1 MTTTRATTATTTAH
15 ATKTAHAATAAQAVT
30 GPHTTTAAHATT
42 DPHTTQDDD
51 RTGATVQTETA
62 REAARETGG
71 ETARAHPGDAER
83 LRRWRMV
90 LGADSAESTGC
101 TLTGRD
107 AAMDG
112 ALNALYGGGG
122 GKKPGGRNGGGRSA
136 GLGASAPSV
145 ARWLGDIRTYFPSSV
160 VQVMQR
166 DAIDRLGLSA
176 LLLEPE
182 MLEAVEADVH
192 LVGTLLSLNK
202 AMPETTKE
210 TARAV
215 VRKVVEDLEKRLE
228 SRTWAT
234 LTGALDRSARIS
246 RPRHRDI
253 DWDRTIR
260 ANLKNYL
267 TIPAADGGQATGTVV
282 PERLIGY
289 GRASQSVKKD
299 VILCID
305 QSGSMA
311 ASVVYASVFGAVLA
325 SMRTLATRLVV
336 FDTAVV
342 DLTDQLDDPV
352 DVLFGTQLGGG
363 TDINRAL
370 AYCQSQITR
379 PADTVVVLISDLYEG
394 GIRDEM
400 LKRVAAMKA
409 SGVQFVTLLALSDEG
424 APAYDH
430 EHAAALGALGAP
442 AFACTP
448 DLFPDVMAAAI
459 EKRPLPIPD
468 QESAS

>member
-1 MTTTRATTATTTAH
+1 M
-15 ATKTAHAATAAQAVT
+15 
-30 GPHTTTAAHATT
+30 
-42 DPHTTQDDD
+42 
-51 RTGATVQTETA
+51 
-62 REAARETGG
+62 
-71 ETARAHPGDAER
+71 
-83 LRRWRMV
+83 RRWRMV
-90 LGADSAESTGC
+90 LGADSAEATGC
-101 TLTGRD
+101 TLTGQD
-107 AAMDG
+107 VAMDG
-112 ALNALYGGGG
+112 ALEALYGGG
-122 GKKPGGRNGGGRSA
+122 GKKPGGRGGSGRSA

-228 SRTWAT
+228 SGTKAT

-267 TIPAADGGQATGTVV
+267 TLPGADGEPDTGTVV

-370 AYCQSQITR
+370 AYCQSKISR

-448 DLFPDVMAAAI
+448 DLFPDIMAAAI

-468 QESAS
+468 REAQP

>member
-1 MTTTRATTATTTAH
+1 MTTTGAATGGATTGG
-15 ATKTAHAATAAQAVT
+15 AATEGGAA
-30 GPHTTTAAHATT
+30 
-42 DPHTTQDDD
+42 
-51 RTGATVQTETA
+51 
-62 REAARETGG
+62 TGG
-71 ETARAHPGDAER
+71 VTIGGPVTDGGPAIDGGPVTAGPGPDGEAER
-83 LRRWRMV
+83 LRRWRLV
-90 LGADSAESTGC
+90 LGADGADGTGR

-112 ALNALYGGGG
+112 ALTALYE
-122 GKKPGGRNGGGRSA
+122 GGGRPGGGPGGGRTA
-136 GLGASAPSV
+136 GLGASAPSM
-145 ARWLGDIRTYFPSSV
+145 ARWLGDIRTYFPASV

-182 MLEAVEADVH
+182 MLEAVEPDVH
-192 LVGTLLSLNK
+192 LVGTLLSLTK

-215 VRKVVEDLEKRLE
+215 VRAVVEKLERRL
-228 SRTWAT
+228 STRTRTA
-234 LTGALDRSARIS
+234 LTGALDRSARTA
-246 RPRHRDI
+246 RPRHHAI

-267 TIPAADGGQATGTVV
+267 ELPGRDGAGTVV

-289 GRASQSVKKD
+289 GRAARSVRKD
-299 VILCID
+299 VVLCID

-311 ASVVYASVFGAVLA
+311 ASVVYASLFGAVLA
-325 SMRTLATRLVV
+325 SMRALNTRLVV

-342 DLTDQLDDPV
+342 DLTDRIDDPV

-370 AYCQSQITR
+370 AYCQSRITR
-379 PADTVVVLISDLYEG
+379 PADTVLVLISDLYEG

-424 APAYDH
+424 APSYDRA
-430 EHAAALGALGAP
+430 HAAALAALGAP

-448 DLFPDVMAAAI
+448 DLFPEVMAAAV

-468 QESAS
+468 QEGGR

>member
-1 MTTTRATTATTTAH
+1 MTTTRATPATGSVADGRTT
-15 ATKTAHAATAAQAVT
+15 
-30 GPHTTTAAHATT
+30 G
-42 DPHTTQDDD
+42 DDHMGD
-51 RTGATVQTETA
+51 TMDTV
-62 REAARETGG
+62 
-71 ETARAHPGDAER
+71 TARAPQLPADGER

-101 TLTGRD
+101 ALTGQD

-112 ALNALYGGGG
+112 ALNALYGGGAG
-122 GKKPGGRNGGGRSA
+122 RRPGGRGGGGRTA
-136 GLGASAPSV
+136 GLGSSAPSV

-202 AMPETTKE
+202 AMPETTRE

-215 VRKVVEDLEKRLE
+215 VRKVVDDLEKRLE
-228 SRTWAT
+228 SRTRAT

-267 TIPAADGGQATGTVV
+267 TIPGADGGAATGTVV

-370 AYCQSQITR
+370 AHCQSKITR

-448 DLFPDVMAAAI
+448 DLFPDIMAAAI

-468 QESAS
+468 KETL

>member
-1 MTTTRATTATTTAH
+1 M
-15 ATKTAHAATAAQAVT
+15 KTVT
-30 GPHTTTAAHATT
+30 DTGTS
-42 DPHTTQDDD
+42 
-51 RTGATVQTETA
+51 RTG
-62 REAARETGG
+62 TGAG
-71 ETARAHPGDAER
+71 RGAVDGER

-90 LGADSAESTGC
+90 LGGDSAETTGC

-122 GKKPGGRNGGGRSA
+122 RPGGRGGSDRSA
-136 GLGASAPSV
+136 GLGGSAPSV

-166 DAIDRLGLSA
+166 DAIERLGLSA

-215 VRKVVEDLEKRLE
+215 VRKVVDDLEKRLAT
-228 SRTWAT
+228 RTRAT
-234 LTGALDRSARIS
+234 LTGALDRSAKIN

-267 TIPAADGGQATGTVV
+267 PLPGGDGAGTVV

-289 GRASQSVKKD
+289 GRAAQAVKKD

-325 SMRTLATRLVV
+325 SMRTLRTRLVV

-370 AYCQSQITR
+370 AYCQSRITR
-379 PADTVVVLISDLYEG
+379 PAETVVVLISDLYEG
-394 GIRDEM
+394 GIRNEM

-424 APAYDH
+424 APAYDR

-448 DLFPDVMAAAI
+448 DLFPEVMAAAL

-468 QESAS
+468 KETHQ

>member
-1 MTTTRATTATTTAH
+1 MNG
-15 ATKTAHAATAAQAVT
+15 T
-30 GPHTTTAAHATT
+30 GH
-42 DPHTTQDDD
+42 D
-51 RTGATVQTETA
+51 
-62 REAARETGG
+62 
-71 ETARAHPGDAER
+71 ER

-90 LGADSAESTGC
+90 LGGGEADGTGC
-101 TLTGRD
+101 SLTGTD

-112 ALNALYGGGG
+112 ALAALYGRGAGSG
-122 GKKPGGRNGGGRSA
+122 TDPRTSGGRNRSA
-136 GLGASAPSV
+136 GLGGSAPSV
-145 ARWLGDIRTYFPSSV
+145 ARWLGDIRTYFPTSV

-166 DAIDRLGLSA
+166 DAIDRLGLST

-192 LVGTLLSLNK
+192 LVGTLLSLDK
-202 AMPETTKE
+202 AMPETTRE

-215 VRKVVEDLEKRLE
+215 VRKVVDDLEKRLAT
-228 SRTWAT
+228 RTRAT
-234 LTGALDRSARIS
+234 LTGALDRSARVS

-267 TIPAADGGQATGTVV
+267 PEYGTVV

-289 GRASQSVKKD
+289 GRAAQSVKKE
-299 VILCID
+299 VVLCID

-325 SMRTLATRLVV
+325 SMRSIATRLVV

-370 AYCQSQITR
+370 AYCQSRITR

-409 SGVQFVTLLALSDEG
+409 AGVQFVALLALSDEG
-424 APAYDH
+424 APAYDR
-430 EHAAALGALGAP
+430 EHAAALAALGAP

-448 DLFPDVMAAAI
+448 DLFPEVMAAAI
-459 EKRPLPIPD
+459 EKRPLPVPD
-468 QESAS
+468 TAAPR

>member
-1 MTTTRATTATTTAH
+1 MTI
-15 ATKTAHAATAAQAVT
+15 T
-30 GPHTTTAAHATT
+30 GT
-42 DPHTTQDDD
+42 DD
-51 RTGATVQTETA
+51 
-62 REAARETGG
+62 
-71 ETARAHPGDAER
+71 ER
-83 LRRWRMV
+83 LRRWRLV
-90 LGADSAESTGC
+90 LGGGAADG
-101 TLTGRD
+101 TGRALSGTD

-112 ALNALYGGGG
+112 ALAALYGGTSGG
-122 GKKPGGRNGGGRSA
+122 DRRTGGDRAA

-166 DAIDRLGLSA
+166 DAIDRLGLA
-176 LLLEPE
+176 TLLLEPE

-192 LVGTLLSLNK
+192 LVGTLLSLDK

-215 VRKVVEDLEKRLE
+215 VRKVVEQLEKRLAT
-228 SRTWAT
+228 RTRAT

-253 DWDRTIR
+253 DWDRTVR
-260 ANLKNYL
+260 ANLAHYL
-267 TIPAADGGQATGTVV
+267 PEYGTVV
-282 PERLIGY
+282 PQRLIGY
-289 GRASQSVKKD
+289 GRASQAVKKE
-299 VILCID
+299 VVLCVD

-325 SMRTLATRLVV
+325 SMRSVATRLVV

-370 AYCQSQITR
+370 AYCQSRITR

-409 SGVQFVTLLALSDEG
+409 SGVQFVALLALSDEG
-424 APAYDH
+424 APAYDR
-430 EHAAALGALGAP
+430 EHAAALAALGAP

-448 DLFPDVMAAAI
+448 DLFPEVMAAAL
-459 EKRPLPIPD
+459 EKRPLPIP
-468 QESAS
+468 EA

>member
-1 MTTTRATTATTTAH
+1 M
-15 ATKTAHAATAAQAVT
+15 
-30 GPHTTTAAHATT
+30 
-42 DPHTTQDDD
+42 
-51 RTGATVQTETA
+51 
-62 REAARETGG
+62 
-71 ETARAHPGDAER
+71 
-83 LRRWRMV
+83 RRWRMV
-90 LGADSAESTGC
+90 LGADSAETTGC
-101 TLTGRD
+101 TLTGQD
-107 AAMDG
+107 VAMDG

-122 GKKPGGRNGGGRSA
+122 GKKPGGRGGGGRSA

-215 VRKVVEDLEKRLE
+215 VRKVVDDLEKRLE
-228 SRTWAT
+228 SRTRAT

-267 TIPAADGGQATGTVV
+267 TIPGTDGGPDTGTVV

-325 SMRTLATRLVV
+325 SMRTLDTRLVV

-448 DLFPDVMAAAI
+448 DLFPAVMAAAI
-459 EKRPLPIPD
+459 EKRPLPVPD
-468 QESAS
+468 KETGS

>member
-1 MTTTRATTATTTAH
+1 MTHPTPDNPTTTDTTTAP
-15 ATKTAHAATAAQAVT
+15 ATAT
-30 GPHTTTAAHATT
+30 STTAAPASAMNTAPAPTAAAPTTAAPTAAPDPAHTATLAPT
-42 DPHTTQDDD
+42 ATPAPTP
-51 RTGATVQTETA
+51 TGAPTPTPE
-62 REAARETGG
+62 
-71 ETARAHPGDAER
+71 AER
-83 LRRWRMV
+83 LRRWRLV
-90 LGADSAESTGC
+90 LGGGGADGTGC
-101 TLTGRD
+101 QLRGRD

-112 ALNALYGGGG
+112 ALASLYGREKGSGGTA
-122 GKKPGGRNGGGRSA
+122 PGGRRSA
-136 GLGASAPSV
+136 GLGASAPGV

-202 AMPETTKE
+202 VMPETTKE

-215 VRKVVEDLEKRLE
+215 VRKVVEQLEKKLAQ
-228 SRTWAT
+228 RTRAT

-267 TIPAADGGQATGTVV
+267 PEYRTVV

-289 GRASQSVKKD
+289 GRAAQSVKKD
-299 VILCID
+299 VVLCID

-325 SMRTLATRLVV
+325 SMRALDTRLVV
-336 FDTAVV
+336 FDTSVV

-370 AYCQSQITR
+370 AYCQSRITR
-379 PADTVVVLISDLYEG
+379 PTETVVVLISDLYEG

-424 APAYDH
+424 APAYDRD
-430 EHAAALGALGAP
+430 HAAALAALGAP

-468 QESAS
+468 MAEQR

>member
-1 MTTTRATTATTTAH
+1 MTDV
-15 ATKTAHAATAAQAVT
+15 TAAAAE
-30 GPHTTTAAHATT
+30 GRGFDAGTA
-42 DPHTTQDDD
+42 D
-51 RTGATVQTETA
+51 TA
-62 REAARETGG
+62 DTFEAR
-71 ETARAHPGDAER
+71 ER
-83 LRRWRMV
+83 LRRWRLV
-90 LGADSAESTGC
+90 LGGDGGGAADGTGC
-101 TLTGRD
+101 VLGSRD
-107 AAMDG
+107 AAMDRT
-112 ALNALYGGGG
+112 LEALYGGDGGRGPGGPGGPGGAGAGG
-122 GKKPGGRNGGGRSA
+122 GAARSA
-136 GLGASAPSV
+136 GLGGSAPQV
-145 ARWLGDIRTYFPSSV
+145 ARWLGDIRAYFPTSV

-215 VRKVVEDLEKRLE
+215 VRKVVEDLERRLA
-228 SRTWAT
+228 SRTRAT
-234 LTGALDRSARIS
+234 LTGALDRSARVS

-267 TIPAADGGQATGTVV
+267 PEHRTVV
-282 PERLIGY
+282 PERLVGY
-289 GRASQSVKKD
+289 GRAARGVRKE
-299 VILCID
+299 VILCVD

-311 ASVVYASVFGAVLA
+311 ASVVYAAVFGAVLA
-325 SMRTLATRLVV
+325 SMRSIATRLVV

-370 AYCQSQITR
+370 AYCQSRITR

-394 GIRDEM
+394 GIRAEM

-409 SGVQFVTLLALSDEG
+409 SGVRFVSLLALSDEG
-424 APAYDH
+424 APAYDR
-430 EHAAALGALGAP
+430 EHAGALAALGAP

-448 DLFPDVMAAAI
+448 DLFPEVMAAAI
-459 EKRPLPIPD
+459 EKRQLPIPD
-468 QESAS
+468 KAPQR

>member
-1 MTTTRATTATTTAH
+1 M
-15 ATKTAHAATAAQAVT
+15 VSPSP
-30 GPHTTTAAHATT
+30 GPA
-42 DPHTTQDDD
+42 
-51 RTGATVQTETA
+51 G
-62 REAARETGG
+62 
-71 ETARAHPGDAER
+71 ER
-83 LRRWRMV
+83 LRRWRLV
-90 LGADSAESTGC
+90 LGGGEADSGLCALG
-101 TLTGRD
+101 GRD

-112 ALNALYGGGG
+112 TLEALYGSGS
-122 GKKPGGRNGGGRSA
+122 GKSGTRRDSGNRSA
-136 GLGASAPSV
+136 GLGGSVPRV
-145 ARWLGDIRTYFPSSV
+145 ARWLGDIRTYFPKSV

-166 DAIDRLGLSA
+166 DAIERLDLSS
-176 LLLEPE
+176 LLLQPE

-192 LVGTLLSLNK
+192 LVGTLLSLDK
-202 AMPETTKE
+202 AMPEATKE
-210 TARAV
+210 AARAV
-215 VRKVVEDLEKRLE
+215 VRKVVEDLEKRLAA
-228 SRTWAT
+228 RTRAT
-234 LTGALDRSARIS
+234 LTGALDRSARTS

-267 TIPAADGGQATGTVV
+267 PEHRTVV
-282 PERLIGY
+282 PERLVGH
-289 GRASQSVKKD
+289 GRAAQGVKKD
-299 VILCID
+299 VVLCID

-311 ASVVYASVFGAVLA
+311 ASVVFASVFGAVLA
-325 SMRTLATRLVV
+325 SMRSIATRLVV

-370 AYCQSQITR
+370 AYCQSRIIR

-409 SGVQFVTLLALSDEG
+409 SGVQFVALLALSDEG
-424 APAYDH
+424 APAYDR
-430 EHAAALGALGAP
+430 EHAAALAALGVP

-448 DLFPDVMAAAI
+448 DLFPDVMAAAM
-459 EKRPLPIPD
+459 ERRPIPVPD
-468 QESAS
+468 ACS

>member
-1 MTTTRATTATTTAH
+1 MTTATDTDTT
-15 ATKTAHAATAAQAVT
+15 
-30 GPHTTTAAHATT
+30 
-42 DPHTTQDDD
+42 
-51 RTGATVQTETA
+51 RTGAGAGSGAVD
-62 REAARETGG
+62 G
-71 ETARAHPGDAER
+71 ER
-83 LRRWRMV
+83 LRRWRLV
-90 LGADSAESTGC
+90 LGGDSAETTGC

-122 GKKPGGRNGGGRSA
+122 RPGGRGGSDRSA
-136 GLGASAPSV
+136 GLGGSAPSV

-215 VRKVVEDLEKRLE
+215 VRKVVDDLEKRLAN
-228 SRTWAT
+228 RTRAT
-234 LTGALDRSARIS
+234 LTGALDRSARIN

-267 TIPAADGGQATGTVV
+267 PLPGGDGAGTVI

-289 GRASQSVKKD
+289 GRAAQAVKKD

-325 SMRTLATRLVV
+325 SMRTLRTRLVV

-370 AYCQSQITR
+370 AYCQSRITR
-379 PADTVVVLISDLYEG
+379 PAETVVVLISDLYEG
-394 GIRDEM
+394 GIRNEM

-424 APAYDH
+424 APAYDR

-448 DLFPDVMAAAI
+448 DLFPEVMAAAL

-468 QESAS
+468 KETHQ